1 MRKWTYFFHIF
12 RAHCAK
18 VNLIIHTTIFFSEEF
33 SSTSTSST
41 SETPK
46 NSMTSSSS
54 SSSSS
59 STESNEVMTTSSQLE
74 VVLAEKENNNNNLL
88 EETTIKNDECSNC
101 LCNCNG
107 KVQESSVVVA
117 ALPEVSLEVA
127 SNSDTALA
135 SSTTSGMVSEKN
147 LQKSTIFGIMTDYWV
162 RVLEV
167 PLEKWGFSKLD
178 KDFVFIYAN
187 LFGIFEEFSKW
198 AGHAKLG
205 KILKNLA

>member
-1 MRKWTYFFHIF
+1 M
-12 RAHCAK
+12 
-18 VNLIIHTTIFFSEEF
+18 
-33 SSTSTSST
+33 
-41 SETPK
+41 
-46 NSMTSSSS
+46 
-54 SSSSS
+54 
-59 STESNEVMTTSSQLE
+59 MTTLSQLE
-74 VVLAEKENNNNNLL
+74 VAEKENNNNNLL

-107 KVQESSVVVA
+107 KVQESSSVA
-117 ALPEVSLEVA
+117 LAEVSLEVA
-127 SNSDTALA
+127 STSDTALA

-178 KDFVFIYAN
+178 KDFVFIFAN

>member
-1 MRKWTYFFHIF
+1 MHKWTYFFHIF

-59 STESNEVMTTSSQLE
+59 STESNEVMTTASQLE

-107 KVQESSVVVA
+107 KVQESSVVA

-135 SSTTSGMVSEKN
+135 SSTTSGTVSEKIFKKVQFLLN
-147 LQKSTIFGIMTDYWV
+147 FRKSHVVMMVTDWV
-162 RVLEV
+162 GVWKCKCSNKE
-167 PLEKWGFSKLD
+167 S
-178 KDFVFIYAN
+178 
-187 LFGIFEEFSKW
+187 S
-198 AGHAKLG
+198 
-205 KILKNLA
+205 

>member
-12 RAHCAK
+12 RAYCAK
-18 VNLIIHTTIFFSEEF
+18 VNLIIHTTIYFSEEF

-107 KVQESSVVVA
+107 KMQESS
-117 ALPEVSLEVA
+117 EVSLEVV
-127 SNSDTALA
+127 STSSDTALA
-135 SSTTSGMVSEKN
+135 SSTTSGTVSEKKIFKKVKCN
-147 LQKSTIFGIMTDYWV
+147 FWNVRTKSVY
-162 RVLEV
+162 
-167 PLEKWGFSKLD
+167 
-178 KDFVFIYAN
+178 
-187 LFGIFEEFSKW
+187 
-198 AGHAKLG
+198 
-205 KILKNLA
+205 

>member
-18 VNLIIHTTIFFSEEF
+18 VNLIIHTTIFFFSEEF

-46 NSMTSSSS
+46 NSMMTSSSS

-59 STESNEVMTTSSQLE
+59 STESNEVMTTKSQLE

-107 KVQESSVVVA
+107 KVQESS
-117 ALPEVSLEVA
+117 EVSLEVV
-127 SNSDTALA
+127 SSSSDTALA
-135 SSTTSGMVSEKN
+135 SSTTSGTVSEKEN
-147 LQKSTIFGIMTDYWV
+147 LQKSAIFGIT
-162 RVLEV
+162 
-167 PLEKWGFSKLD
+167 LD
-178 KDFVFIYAN
+178 S
-187 LFGIFEEFSKW
+187 G
-198 AGHAKLG
+198 
-205 KILKNLA
+205 